1 LSKRIEGGSLF
12 SEAISADPRI
22 FNRLSVNMVR
32 AGEVSGSLDVTLT
45 RLAEFLE
52 KADKI
57 KSKVKAALFYPLAVL
72 TVAASVVTLMLVF
85 IIPRFKAVFGE
96 LVGGAPLPAFT
107 VFVFNLSDSVR
118 HHAPLVALV
127 GLAVVAAIFLFRQTK
142 FGRLTLDQLK
152 LRVPVFGPVFRKSAI
167 SRFTRTL
174 GTLMSSGVPILQSLQ
189 IVRETA
195 GNMVVSRLITLVHDR
210 VKEGDTITAP
220 LRTTTVF
227 PPMVIGMVDIGEQT
241 GALPDMLTKIADGY
255 DNEVDNAVSAM
266 TSLIEP
272 IMIVLLA
279 IVVGSIVVAMFWPII
294 ILIDRG
300 FGPVDPTT
308 SQSDS

>member
-1 LSKRIEGGSLF
+1 
-12 SEAISADPRI
+12 
-22 FNRLSVNMVR
+22 
-32 AGEVSGSLDVTLT
+32 
-45 RLAEFLE
+45 
-52 KADKI
+52 
-57 KSKVKAALFYPLAVL
+57 
-72 TVAASVVTLMLVF
+72 
-85 IIPRFKAVFGE
+85 